1 MKTID
6 TDDNDDVKNRDNLG
20 DNRDAD
26 GESGKET
33 NNEKAGDSRGDES
46 GNEPNSLSLKT
57 DSRNIPVSIA
67 SWNTIMTF
75 FVVLL
80 VYLLRPW

>member
-6 TDDNDDVKNRDNLG
+6 TDDTNAKNRDNLG

-33 NNEKAGDSRGDES
+33 NNEKAGDSGRDES
-46 GNEPNSLSLKT
+46 GNEP
-57 DSRNIPVSIA
+57 
-67 SWNTIMTF
+67 
-75 FVVLL
+75 LL
-80 VYLLRPW
+80 LPFP